1 MSYSSYLAQV
11 DQVDQVDQVGVAIL
25 SPGALEVG
33 QAGSFSY
40 LNPVGAAVLV
50 LQMVEG
56 VDQAGYSSSS
66 CRFQVVAVEVNL
78 APTIFLNAFSPLLLF
93 LLFLIFS
100 SFLMLLLGPLDA
112 FQLFFSAR
120 QRQLP
125 AAKIVRALPRP

>member
-1 MSYSSYLAQV
+1 MSYSSYLA
-11 DQVDQVDQVGVAIL
+11 QVDQVDQVGVAIL

-33 QAGSFSY
+33 QAGSFAY

-93 LLFLIFS
+93 LLFSFFS
-100 SFLMLLLGPLDA
+100 SFLMLLRGPLGA
-112 FQLFFSAR
+112 FLLSFFAQ

-125 AAKIVRALPRP
+125 AAKMPRALPRP